1 MAGQKI
7 QENTKSYIYQIIK
20 YLRPDHN
27 SYLRHMDKFP
37 YIIFCKISVN
47 AKPKGNPNVPQGLSS
62 K

>member
-37 YIIFCKISVN
+37 YNILQDIS
-47 AKPKGNPNVPQGLSS
+47 
-62 K
+62 